1 MPGIPADIT
10 IAGRTPATI
19 KGNLPPLINTAEAAR
34 GGFRAGDDAGGGLP
48 YNPVGVI
55 YSENFNSQPDYHNL
69 MYTSVSGQ
77 SASAGTTLPVGFDFL
92 YQQDDWNPEN
102 GDSDKGHSLEILAA
116 NSDKARGGSGKSIV
130 FHRES
135 YSASKP
141 SSGDTV
147 SAGSWIRI
155 FHTAGSTAG
164 ETKTST
170 VTANGQT
177 YTFSST
183 TASSGSGTVRPDPVA
198 NATDFNDFTDCAPGR
213 GLRSNAIQITTT
225 GPVTNDYGDFEISA
239 NGTTGWSGW
248 NNFASDAQLIK
259 VLDADYD
266 EMYVEFWIR
275 FSDNWFHR
283 TGDGPWMSKMFRMG
297 SWSREGNPFNG
308 AGGEVGPRF
317 FYDYRRDAY
326 GVRNVI
332 GLYEG
337 PHGAG
342 GPVITGTRGSLNYTG
357 STTGKASDG
366 GNPEIPDLVNGGFIY
381 NSANPVSHEQLYGP
395 TETWTKLGFY
405 VKMNSAPGVADGVL
419 RQWINDEQF
428 HVDSGITWITDDNDV
443 NPTQKM
449 VGWNYFAIGGN
460 DYFQEFPNFDQFE
473 DWWAADDIVIRDSI
487 PENLL

>member
-1 MPGIPADIT
+1 MPGIPANIT
-10 IAGRTPATI
+10 IEGRTPATI
-19 KGNLPPLINTAEAAR
+19 KGNLPPLINTTEAAR
-34 GGFRAGDDAGGGLP
+34 GGFRAGDDSGGGGD
-48 YNPVGVI
+48 PVGVI
-55 YSENFNSQPDYHNL
+55 FSENFNSQPDYHNL
-69 MYTSVSGQ
+69 MYTAVAEQ
-77 SASAGTTLPVGFDFL
+77 IASAGTTLPVGFEFL
-92 YQQDDWNPEN
+92 YQQDNWNPEN
-102 GDSDKGHSLEILAA
+102 GNSDKGHSLEILAA

-130 FHRES
+130 FNRES

-198 NATDFNDFTDCAPGR
+198 NATDFNDFTNCAIGR
-213 GLRSNAIQITTT
+213 SLRSNALQITTT

-239 NGTTGWSGW
+239 NGTSGWSGW

-283 TGDGPWMSKMFRMG
+283 TGDGGWMSKMFRMG
-297 SWSREGNPFNG
+297 SWSREGTPFNG
-308 AGGEVGPRF
+308 FGGEVGPRF
-317 FYDYRRDAY
+317 FWDYRRDLY
-326 GVRNVI
+326 GVRNLI
-332 GLYEG
+332 ELLEG
-337 PHGAG
+337 PHGAV
-342 GPVITGTRGSLNYTG
+342 GPVRSGTRGSLNYTG

-366 GNPEIPDLVNGGFIY
+366 GNPEIPDLVNGGFVY
-381 NSANPVSHEQLYGP
+381 NSALLITSRSSLMQIMLNGVWSGATVSLQLNVNGSWHTVKQF
-395 TETWTKLGFY
+395 TENAYDIVETLGSSVYRFSTSGSPALTCE
-405 VKMNSAPGVADGVL
+405 VSFD
-419 RQWINDEQF
+419 R
-428 HVDSGITWITDDNDV
+428 SGIGQV
-443 NPTQKM
+443 Q
-449 VGWNYFAIGGN
+449 
-460 DYFQEFPNFDQFE
+460 
-473 DWWAADDIVIRDSI
+473 
-487 PENLL
+487 